1 MGASS
6 PGFSAAS
13 ATAFKAISRY
23 PKVVRDLA
31 VVVDDMVTCQQIE
44 DAVATLS
51 DDRIQSVELFDIYRG
66 PGVPD
71 GRQSLALSVSF
82 QDPQG
87 TLDDQAIQELVDQV
101 VRVLR
106 NNADAELRG

>member
-1 MGASS
+1 
-6 PGFSAAS
+6 
-13 ATAFKAISRY
+13 
-23 PKVVRDLA
+23 
-31 VVVDDMVTCQQIE
+31 MVKWQQIV

-51 DDRIQSVELFDIYRG
+51 DDRIQSVELFDVYRG

-71 GRQSLALSVSF
+71 GRQSLALSVSL
-82 QDPQG
+82 QDPHG

-106 NNADAELRG
+106 QNADAELRG